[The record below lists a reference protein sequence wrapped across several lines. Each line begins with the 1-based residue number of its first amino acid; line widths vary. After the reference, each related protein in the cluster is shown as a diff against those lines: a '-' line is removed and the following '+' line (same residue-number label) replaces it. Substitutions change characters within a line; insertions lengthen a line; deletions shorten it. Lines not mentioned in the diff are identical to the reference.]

1 MPWNMKSTPLGR
13 LGFCR
18 CVYYLQLGV
27 LWQRRTQ
34 RRSWADVPEL
44 GEIWCSHPS
53 MCSYHFPFSHGN
65 HKGVMQQREN
75 IQPLQVSTCHSWGK
89 LTESILHPLP
99 AQDETQYWHI
109 IQSGFTRFPKM
120 AKAQNTWGSQ
130 CYTSWFSESVRR
142 FFQLLLHSRGDL
154 GVLTSHLQRISYNLK
169 LILNDDQFIG
179 VGSPIAKPASSTEF
193 SKTNVFLLSS
203 KFQVEVETT
212 THGKRQSG

>member
-1 MPWNMKSTPLGR
+1 
-13 LGFCR
+13 
-18 CVYYLQLGV
+18 
-27 LWQRRTQ
+27 
-34 RRSWADVPEL
+34 
-44 GEIWCSHPS
+44 
-53 MCSYHFPFSHGN
+53 MCSLSTAWSTVTEESTEKITGRCTWAERDLVLTPIHVQLPPSFLP
-65 HKGVMQQREN
+65 REWQGRYAAAWD
-75 IQPLQVSTCHSWGK
+75 IQPLQVSTCHSGGK

-109 IQSGFTRFPKM
+109 IQSSFTRFPKM

-130 CYTSWFSESVRR
+130 CCTSWFSESVRH

-179 VGSPIAKPASSTEF
+179 VGLPIAKPASSTEF